1 MFKISITDTPC
12 ERRLLVE
19 GKLIPPWT
27 VELQRVW
34 RDANHGL
41 DGRRLAIDLS
51 EVTMINPE
59 GEDTLF
65 DLMKAGAKFTCGG
78 VLTKD
83 VLKRLAR
90 DERARGGMGG
100 RGKARARGRPPV
112 GARRAG
118 QGSPR
123 QRLGLR
129 GQRAR
134 RGASR
139 MTSRRA

>member
-27 VELQRVW
+27 AELQRVW
-34 RDANHGL
+34 QDASHEL

-51 EVTMINPE
+51 DVTIISPE
-59 GEDTLF
+59 DELL

-90 DERARGGMGG
+90 KSQSKFRDILLTIS
-100 RGKARARGRPPV
+100 GKAISGK
-112 GARRAG
+112 
-118 QGSPR
+118 
-123 QRLGLR
+123 
-129 GQRAR
+129 
-134 RGASR
+134 
-139 MTSRRA
+139 TN

>member
-27 VELQRVW
+27 AELQRVW
-34 RDANHGL
+34 QDASHEL

-51 EVTMINPE
+51 DVTIISPE
-59 GEDTLF
+59 GEDALL

-90 DERARGGMGG
+90 KSQSKFRDILLTISGKRFQEKRIDGDED
-100 RGKARARGRPPV
+100 
-112 GARRAG
+112 
-118 QGSPR
+118 
-123 QRLGLR
+123 
-129 GQRAR
+129 
-134 RGASR
+134 ASD
-139 MTSRRA
+139 